1 MSSIN
6 IPLAEEVLRSIIG
19 HPEEHDQSTW
29 FEVTDYEKLPK
40 IDLSRDQTEDAAE
53 ESVTVTVQ
61 GMLEGSCGSTACIAG
76 WAALLSGWKVRT
88 TKITWDDGSEDVESI
103 AVSPEGT
110 QQRGSVDFEDEGGE
124 LLGLDHDD
132 AHFLFYNTA
141 GEQAIV
147 VLYGYIK
154 GIEDPRQITSV
165 ARHLGVTHEHVQ
177 PGDEDDDLALSVLLD
192 LTTAVVAEIRKE
204 YPPLTLNEWQEKHVL
219 TS

>member
-1 MSSIN
+1 MSTFN
-6 IPLAEEVLRSIIG
+6 VPLAEEVLRSIIG

-40 IDLSRDQTEDAAE
+40 VDLSRDQTGDAAE

-88 TKITWDDGSEDVESI
+88 TKITWDDGFEEVESI

-110 QQRGSVDFEDEGGE
+110 KQRGSVDFEEEGGE
-124 LLGLDHDD
+124 LLGLDYDD
-132 AHFLFYNTA
+132 AHFLFYNTE

-147 VLYGYIK
+147 VLYGHIK
-154 GIEDPRQITSV
+154 GVENPRQVTSV
-165 ARHLGVTHEHVQ
+165 ARHLGIAHEGVH
-177 PGDEDDDLALSVLLD
+177 PGYEDDDLAPSVFFD
-192 LTTAVVAEIRKE
+192 LTGVVVAEIRKE
-204 YPPLTLNEWQEKHVL
+204 YPPLTVQEWEKKHI
-219 TS
+219 SA

>member
-1 MSSIN
+1 MSTFN
-6 IPLAEEVLRSIIG
+6 VPLAEEVLRSIIG

-40 IDLSRDQTEDAAE
+40 VDLSRDQTGDAAE

-88 TKITWDDGSEDVESI
+88 TKITWDDGFEEVESI

-110 QQRGSVDFEDEGGE
+110 KQRGSVDFEEEGGE
-124 LLGLDHDD
+124 LLGLDYDD
-132 AHFLFYNTA
+132 AHFLFYNTE

-154 GIEDPRQITSV
+154 GINDPRQVTSV
-165 ARHLGVTHEHVQ
+165 ARHLGVTHEDAQ
-177 PGDEDDDLALSVLLD
+177 PGCGDDDLSPSVLFD
-192 LTTAVVAEIRKE
+192 LTKAVVAEIRKE
-204 YPPLTLNEWQEKHVL
+204 YPPLTVKEWQEKHI
-219 TS
+219 SA